1 MRLTHDIFLEQQQK
15 LLMTPELRQAIAILQ
30 MSTLEL
36 GEHIQKEMEE
46 NPLLD
51 EKEPEEVPE
60 QENREAEAEA
70 EAKAESANTLE
81 QWLEYHSDRDSG
93 YMPQEKEQEKSFE
106 NYVTSRP
113 SLVEHLEFQ
122 LRMVSRDD
130 LDSVI
135 GEYLIGSID
144 DNGYLTV
151 ELAEVAGRLEVP
163 EARVEKVLEMIH
175 SFHPH
180 GVGARDLSECL
191 LIQLCHYGKDDPIIT
206 EIVQNY
212 LEDIGRGRLNRIAQA
227 LSLSVQQVQ
236 EICDLIRTLDP
247 KPGLQYSNSDQ
258 IKYIKPDI
266 FVEKIDGEY
275 VVVVNDYQFP
285 RLSINRNYEKILRQ
299 PEAFTQEARQY
310 LEEKMGAA
318 VWLIKSIE
326 QRRMTLYKVARCIVD
341 IQKDFLDNGVAF
353 LKPLTLREVAD
364 IVEVHESTVSRATT
378 NKYMETPQGLYE
390 LKYFFST
397 GVKCR
402 RGAEKISA
410 RSIKKQISE
419 MVAQEDPTQPLSDEL
434 IAQNL
439 QEQGISISR
448 RTIAKYRNELG
459 IASTI
464 VRRRY

>member
-1 MRLTHDIFLEQQQK
+1 MKLTHDIFLEQQQK

-46 NPLLD
+46 NPFLD
-51 EKEPEEVPE
+51 EREPEEVPE
-60 QENREAEAEA
+60 QEKREAEAEA
-70 EAKAESANTLE
+70 EANNALE
-81 QWLEYHSDRDSG
+81 QWMEYHSDRDYG
-93 YMPQEKEQEKSFE
+93 YMPQEREEEKSFE

-122 LRMVSRDD
+122 LRMLSRDD
-130 LDSVI
+130 QDLPI

-151 ELAEVAGRLEVP
+151 ELAEVAARLEVP
-163 EARVEKVLEMIH
+163 EARVEKVLKMIH

-191 LIQLCHYGKDDPIIT
+191 MIQLCHYGKNDPIIT

-227 LSLSVQQVQ
+227 LNISVQEVQ

-247 KPGLQYSNSDQ
+247 KPGLQYSNSEQ
-258 IKYIKPDI
+258 VKYIKPDI

-275 VVVVNDYQFP
+275 VVIVNDFQFP
-285 RLSINRNYEKILRQ
+285 RLTINRTYEKILRQ
-299 PEAFTQEARQY
+299 PEAFSQEARQY
-310 LEEKMGAA
+310 LEEKMGSAM
-318 VWLIKSIE
+318 WLIKSIE

-341 IQKDFLDNGVAF
+341 IQKDFLDNGIAF

-397 GVKCR
+397 GVQCR
-402 RGAEKISA
+402 RGGERISA
-410 RSIKKQISE
+410 RSIKKQIEE
-419 MVAQEDPTQPLSDEL
+419 MVAQEDPTQPLSDEQ

-464 VRRRY
+464 IRRRY

>member
-1 MRLTHDIFLEQQQK
+1 ML
-15 LLMTPELRQAIAILQ
+15 
-30 MSTLEL
+30 
-36 GEHIQKEMEE
+36 
-46 NPLLD
+46 
-51 EKEPEEVPE
+51 
-60 QENREAEAEA
+60 
-70 EAKAESANTLE
+70 
-81 QWLEYHSDRDSG
+81 
-93 YMPQEKEQEKSFE
+93 
-106 NYVTSRP
+106 
-113 SLVEHLEFQ
+113 
-122 LRMVSRDD
+122 SRDD
-130 LDSVI
+130 QDLPI

-151 ELAEVAGRLEVP
+151 ELAEVAARLEVP
-163 EARVEKVLEMIH
+163 EARVEKVLKMIH

-191 LIQLCHYGKDDPIIT
+191 MIQLCHYGKNDPIIT

-227 LSLSVQQVQ
+227 LNISVQEVQ

-247 KPGLQYSNSDQ
+247 KPGLQYSNSEQ
-258 IKYIKPDI
+258 VKYIKPDI

-275 VVVVNDYQFP
+275 VVIVNDFQFP
-285 RLSINRNYEKILRQ
+285 RLTINRTYEKILRQ
-299 PEAFTQEARQY
+299 PEAFSQEARQY
-310 LEEKMGAA
+310 LEEKMGSAM
-318 VWLIKSIE
+318 WLIKSIE

-341 IQKDFLDNGVAF
+341 IQKDFLDNGIAF

-397 GVKCR
+397 GVQCR
-402 RGAEKISA
+402 RGGERISA
-410 RSIKKQISE
+410 RSIKKQIEE
-419 MVAQEDPTQPLSDEL
+419 MVAQEDPTQPLSDEQ

-464 VRRRY
+464 IRRRY

>member
-1 MRLTHDIFLEQQQK
+1 
-15 LLMTPELRQAIAILQ
+15 MTPELRQAIAILQ

-46 NPLLD
+46 NPFL
-51 EKEPEEVPE
+51 EEREPEEVPE
-60 QENREAEAEA
+60 QEKREAEAEA
-70 EAKAESANTLE
+70 EANNALE
-81 QWLEYHSDRDSG
+81 QWMEYHSDRDYG
-93 YMPQEKEQEKSFE
+93 YMPQEREEEKSFE

-122 LRMVSRDD
+122 LRMLSRDD
-130 LDSVI
+130 QDLPI

-151 ELAEVAGRLEVP
+151 ELAEVAARLEVP
-163 EARVEKVLEMIH
+163 EARVEKVLKMIH

-191 LIQLCHYGKDDPIIT
+191 MIQLCHYGKNDPIIT

-227 LSLSVQQVQ
+227 LNISVQEVQ

-247 KPGLQYSNSDQ
+247 KPGLQYSNSEQ
-258 IKYIKPDI
+258 VKYIKPDI

-275 VVVVNDYQFP
+275 VVIVNDFQFP
-285 RLSINRNYEKILRQ
+285 RLTINRTYEKILRQ
-299 PEAFTQEARQY
+299 PEAFSQEARQY
-310 LEEKMGAA
+310 LEEKMGSAM
-318 VWLIKSIE
+318 WLIKSIE

-341 IQKDFLDNGVAF
+341 IQKDFLDNGIAF

-397 GVKCR
+397 GVQCR
-402 RGAEKISA
+402 RGGERISA
-410 RSIKKQISE
+410 RSIKKQIEE
-419 MVAQEDPTQPLSDEL
+419 MVAQEDPTQPLSDEQ

-464 VRRRY
+464 IRRRY

>member
-46 NPLLD
+46 NPFLD

-60 QENREAEAEA
+60 QEKKEAEAEA
-70 EAKAESANTLE
+70 EANNALE
-81 QWLEYHSDRDSG
+81 QWMEYHSDRDYG
-93 YMPQEKEQEKSFE
+93 YMPQEREEEKSFE

-122 LRMVSRDD
+122 LRMLSRDD
-130 LDSVI
+130 QDLPI

-151 ELAEVAGRLEVP
+151 ELAEVAARLEVP
-163 EARVEKVLEMIH
+163 EARVEKVLKMIH

-191 LIQLCHYGKDDPIIT
+191 MIQLCHYGKNDPIIT

-227 LSLSVQQVQ
+227 LNISVQEVQ

-247 KPGLQYSNSDQ
+247 KPGLQYSNSEQ
-258 IKYIKPDI
+258 VKYIKPDI

-275 VVVVNDYQFP
+275 VVIVNDFQFP
-285 RLSINRNYEKILRQ
+285 RLTINRTYEKILRQ
-299 PEAFTQEARQY
+299 PEAFSQEARQY
-310 LEEKMGAA
+310 LEEKMGSAM
-318 VWLIKSIE
+318 WLIKSIE

-341 IQKDFLDNGVAF
+341 IQKDFLDNGIAF

-397 GVKCR
+397 GVQCR
-402 RGAEKISA
+402 RGGERISA
-410 RSIKKQISE
+410 RSIKKQIEE
-419 MVAQEDPTQPLSDEL
+419 MVAQEDPTQPLSDEQ

-464 VRRRY
+464 IRRRY

>member
-46 NPLLD
+46 NPFLD

-60 QENREAEAEA
+60 QEKKEAEAEA
-70 EAKAESANTLE
+70 EANSTLE
-81 QWLEYHSDRDSG
+81 QWMEFHNDRDYG
-93 YMPQEKEQEKSFE
+93 YMPQEKDEEKSFE

-122 LRMVSRDD
+122 LRMLSRDD
-130 LDSVI
+130 QDLHI

-151 ELAEVAGRLEVP
+151 ELAEVAGQLEVP
-163 EARVEKVLEMIH
+163 EARVEEVLKMIH

-191 LIQLCHYGKDDPIIT
+191 MIQLCHYGKNDPIIT

-227 LSLSVQQVQ
+227 LSVSVQEVQ

-275 VVVVNDYQFP
+275 VVVVNDFQFP
-285 RLSINRNYEKILRQ
+285 RLTINRTYEKILRQ
-299 PEAFTQEARQY
+299 PEAFTREARQY
-310 LEEKMGAA
+310 LEEKMGSAM
-318 VWLIKSIE
+318 WLIKSIE

-341 IQKDFLDNGVAF
+341 IQKDFLDNGIAF

-397 GVKCR
+397 GVQCG
-402 RGAEKISA
+402 RGAEKVSA
-410 RSIKKQISE
+410 RSIKKQIEE

>member
-46 NPLLD
+46 NPFLD

-60 QENREAEAEA
+60 QEKREAEAEA
-70 EAKAESANTLE
+70 EANNALE
-81 QWLEYHSDRDSG
+81 QWMEYHSDRDYG
-93 YMPQEKEQEKSFE
+93 YMPQEREEEKSFE

-122 LRMVSRDD
+122 LRMLSRDD
-130 LDSVI
+130 QDLPI

-151 ELAEVAGRLEVP
+151 ELAEVAARLEVP
-163 EARVEKVLEMIH
+163 EARVEKVLKMIH

-191 LIQLCHYGKDDPIIT
+191 MIQLCHYGKNDPIIT

-227 LSLSVQQVQ
+227 LNISVQEVQ

-247 KPGLQYSNSDQ
+247 KPGLQYSNSEQ
-258 IKYIKPDI
+258 VKYIKPDI

-275 VVVVNDYQFP
+275 VVIVNDFQFP
-285 RLSINRNYEKILRQ
+285 RLTINRTYEKILRQ
-299 PEAFTQEARQY
+299 PEAFSQEARQY
-310 LEEKMGAA
+310 LEEKIGSAM
-318 VWLIKSIE
+318 WLIKSIE

-341 IQKDFLDNGVAF
+341 IQKDFLDNGIAF

-397 GVKCR
+397 GVQCR
-402 RGAEKISA
+402 RGGERISA
-410 RSIKKQISE
+410 RSIKKQIEE
-419 MVAQEDPTQPLSDEL
+419 MVAQEDPTQPLSDEQ

-464 VRRRY
+464 IRRRY

>member
-1 MRLTHDIFLEQQQK
+1 MKLTHDIFLEQQQK

-46 NPLLD
+46 NPFL
-51 EKEPEEVPE
+51 EEREPEEVPE
-60 QENREAEAEA
+60 QEKREAEAEA
-70 EAKAESANTLE
+70 EANNALE
-81 QWLEYHSDRDSG
+81 QWMEYHSDRDYG
-93 YMPQEKEQEKSFE
+93 YMPQEREEEKSFE

-122 LRMVSRDD
+122 LRMLSRDD
-130 LDSVI
+130 QDLPI

-151 ELAEVAGRLEVP
+151 ELAEVAARLEVP
-163 EARVEKVLEMIH
+163 EARVEKVLKMIH

-191 LIQLCHYGKDDPIIT
+191 MIQLCHYGKNDPIIT

-227 LSLSVQQVQ
+227 LNISVQEVQ

-247 KPGLQYSNSDQ
+247 KPGLQYSNSEQ
-258 IKYIKPDI
+258 VKYIKPDI

-275 VVVVNDYQFP
+275 VVIVNDFQFP
-285 RLSINRNYEKILRQ
+285 RLTINRTYEKILRQ
-299 PEAFTQEARQY
+299 PEAFSQEARQY
-310 LEEKMGAA
+310 LQEKIGSAM
-318 VWLIKSIE
+318 WLIKSIE

-341 IQKDFLDNGVAF
+341 IQKEFLDNGIAF

-397 GVKCR
+397 GVQCR
-402 RGAEKISA
+402 RGGERISA
-410 RSIKKQISE
+410 RSIKKQIEE
-419 MVAQEDPTQPLSDEL
+419 MVAQEDPTQPLSDEQ

-464 VRRRY
+464 IRRRY

>member
-46 NPLLD
+46 NPFLD

-60 QENREAEAEA
+60 QEKREAEAEA
-70 EAKAESANTLE
+70 EANNALE
-81 QWLEYHSDRDSG
+81 QWMEYHSDRDYG
-93 YMPQEKEQEKSFE
+93 YMPQEREEEKSFE

-122 LRMVSRDD
+122 LRMLSRDD
-130 LDSVI
+130 QDLPI

-151 ELAEVAGRLEVP
+151 ELAEVAARLEVP
-163 EARVEKVLEMIH
+163 EARVEKVLKMIH

-191 LIQLCHYGKDDPIIT
+191 MIQLCHYGKNDPIIT

-227 LSLSVQQVQ
+227 LNVSVQEVQ

-247 KPGLQYSNSDQ
+247 KPGLQYSNSEQ
-258 IKYIKPDI
+258 VKYIKPDI

-275 VVVVNDYQFP
+275 VVIVNDFQFP
-285 RLSINRNYEKILRQ
+285 RLTINRTYEKILRQ
-299 PEAFTQEARQY
+299 PEAFSQEARQY
-310 LEEKMGAA
+310 LEEKMGSAM
-318 VWLIKSIE
+318 WLIKSIE

-341 IQKDFLDNGVAF
+341 IQKDFLDNGIAF

-397 GVKCR
+397 GVQCR
-402 RGAEKISA
+402 RGGERISA
-410 RSIKKQISE
+410 RSIKKQIEE
-419 MVAQEDPTQPLSDEL
+419 MVAQEDPTQPLSDEQ

-464 VRRRY
+464 IRRRY

>member
-46 NPLLD
+46 NPFLD

-60 QENREAEAEA
+60 QEKREAEAEA
-70 EAKAESANTLE
+70 EANNALE
-81 QWLEYHSDRDSG
+81 QWMEYHSDRDYG
-93 YMPQEKEQEKSFE
+93 YMPQEREEEKSFE

-122 LRMVSRDD
+122 LRMLSRDD
-130 LDSVI
+130 QDLPI

-151 ELAEVAGRLEVP
+151 ELAEVAARLEVP
-163 EARVEKVLEMIH
+163 EARVEKVLKMIH

-180 GVGARDLSECL
+180 GVGACDLSECL
-191 LIQLCHYGKDDPIIT
+191 MIQLCHYGKNDPIIT

-227 LSLSVQQVQ
+227 LNISVQEVQ

-247 KPGLQYSNSDQ
+247 KPGLQYSNSEQ
-258 IKYIKPDI
+258 VKYIKPDI

-275 VVVVNDYQFP
+275 VVIVNDFQFP
-285 RLSINRNYEKILRQ
+285 RLTINRTYEKILRQ
-299 PEAFTQEARQY
+299 PEAFSQEARQY
-310 LEEKMGAA
+310 LEEKMGSAM
-318 VWLIKSIE
+318 WLIKSIE

-341 IQKDFLDNGVAF
+341 IQKDFLDNGIAF

-397 GVKCR
+397 GVQCR
-402 RGAEKISA
+402 RGGERISA
-410 RSIKKQISE
+410 RSIKKQIEE
-419 MVAQEDPTQPLSDEL
+419 MVAQEDPTQPLSDEQ

-464 VRRRY
+464 IRRRY

>member
-1 MRLTHDIFLEQQQK
+1 MKLTHDIFLEQQQK

-46 NPLLD
+46 NPFLD

-60 QENREAEAEA
+60 QEKREAEAEA
-70 EAKAESANTLE
+70 NNALE
-81 QWLEYHSDRDSG
+81 QWMEYHSDRDYG
-93 YMPQEKEQEKSFE
+93 YMPQEREEEKSFE

-122 LRMVSRDD
+122 LRMLSRDD
-130 LDSVI
+130 QDLPI

-151 ELAEVAGRLEVP
+151 ELAEVAARLEVP
-163 EARVEKVLEMIH
+163 EARVEKVLKMIH

-191 LIQLCHYGKDDPIIT
+191 MIQLCHYGKNDPIIT

-227 LSLSVQQVQ
+227 LNISVQEVQ

-247 KPGLQYSNSDQ
+247 KPGLQYSNSEQ
-258 IKYIKPDI
+258 VKYIKPDI

-275 VVVVNDYQFP
+275 VVIVNDFQFP
-285 RLSINRNYEKILRQ
+285 RLTINRTYEKILRQ
-299 PEAFTQEARQY
+299 PEAFSQEARQY
-310 LEEKMGAA
+310 LEEKMGSAM
-318 VWLIKSIE
+318 WLIKSIE

-341 IQKDFLDNGVAF
+341 IQKDFLDNGIAF

-397 GVKCR
+397 GVQCR
-402 RGAEKISA
+402 RGGERISA
-410 RSIKKQISE
+410 RSIKKQIEE
-419 MVAQEDPTQPLSDEL
+419 MVAQEDPTQPLSDEQ

-464 VRRRY
+464 IRRRY

>member
-1 MRLTHDIFLEQQQK
+1 
-15 LLMTPELRQAIAILQ
+15 MTPELRQAIAILQ

-46 NPLLD
+46 NPFL
-51 EKEPEEVPE
+51 EEREPEEVPE
-60 QENREAEAEA
+60 QEKREAEAEA
-70 EAKAESANTLE
+70 EANNALE
-81 QWLEYHSDRDSG
+81 QWMEYHSDRDYG
-93 YMPQEKEQEKSFE
+93 YMPQEREEEKSFE

-122 LRMVSRDD
+122 LRMLSRDD
-130 LDSVI
+130 QDLPI

-151 ELAEVAGRLEVP
+151 ELAEVAARLEVP
-163 EARVEKVLEMIH
+163 EARVEKVLKMIH

-191 LIQLCHYGKDDPIIT
+191 MIQLCHYGKNDPIIT

-227 LSLSVQQVQ
+227 LNISVQEVQ

-247 KPGLQYSNSDQ
+247 KPGLQYSNSEQ
-258 IKYIKPDI
+258 VKYIKPDI

-275 VVVVNDYQFP
+275 VVIVNDFQFP
-285 RLSINRNYEKILRQ
+285 RLTINRTYEKILRQ
-299 PEAFTQEARQY
+299 PEAFSQEARQY
-310 LEEKMGAA
+310 LEEKMGSAM
-318 VWLIKSIE
+318 WLIKSIE

-341 IQKDFLDNGVAF
+341 IQKDFLDNGIAF

-397 GVKCR
+397 GVQCR
-402 RGAEKISA
+402 RGGERISA
-410 RSIKKQISE
+410 RSIKKQIEE
-419 MVAQEDPTQPLSDEL
+419 MVAQEDPTQPLSDEQ

-439 QEQGISISR
+439 QEQGISIPR

-464 VRRRY
+464 IRRRY

>member
-46 NPLLD
+46 NPFLD

-60 QENREAEAEA
+60 QEKREAEAEA
-70 EAKAESANTLE
+70 EANNALE
-81 QWLEYHSDRDSG
+81 QWMEYHSDRDYG
-93 YMPQEKEQEKSFE
+93 YMPQEREEEKSFE

-122 LRMVSRDD
+122 LRMLSRDD
-130 LDSVI
+130 QDLPI

-151 ELAEVAGRLEVP
+151 ELAEVAARLEVP
-163 EARVEKVLEMIH
+163 EARVEKVLKMIH

-191 LIQLCHYGKDDPIIT
+191 MIQLCHYGKNDPIIT

-227 LSLSVQQVQ
+227 LNISVQEVQ

-247 KPGLQYSNSDQ
+247 KPGLQYSNSEQ
-258 IKYIKPDI
+258 VKYIKPDI

-275 VVVVNDYQFP
+275 VVIVNDFQFP
-285 RLSINRNYEKILRQ
+285 RLTINRTYEKILRQ
-299 PEAFTQEARQY
+299 PEAFSQEARQY
-310 LEEKMGAA
+310 LEEKMGSAM
-318 VWLIKSIE
+318 WLIKSIE

-341 IQKDFLDNGVAF
+341 IQKDFLDNGIAF

-397 GVKCR
+397 GVQCR
-402 RGAEKISA
+402 RGGERISA
-410 RSIKKQISE
+410 RSIKKQIEE
-419 MVAQEDPTQPLSDEL
+419 MVAQEDPTQPLSDEQ

-464 VRRRY
+464 IRRRY

>member
-1 MRLTHDIFLEQQQK
+1 MKLTHDIFLEQQQK

-46 NPLLD
+46 NPFL
-51 EKEPEEVPE
+51 EEREPEEVPE
-60 QENREAEAEA
+60 QEKREAEAEA
-70 EAKAESANTLE
+70 EANNALE
-81 QWLEYHSDRDSG
+81 QWMEYHSDRDYG
-93 YMPQEKEQEKSFE
+93 YMPQEREEEKSFE

-122 LRMVSRDD
+122 LRMLSRDD
-130 LDSVI
+130 QDLPI

-151 ELAEVAGRLEVP
+151 ELAEVAARLEVP
-163 EARVEKVLEMIH
+163 EARVEKVLKMIH

-191 LIQLCHYGKDDPIIT
+191 MIQLCHYGKNDPIIT

-227 LSLSVQQVQ
+227 LNISVQEVQ

-247 KPGLQYSNSDQ
+247 KPGLQYSNSEQ
-258 IKYIKPDI
+258 VKYIKPDI

-275 VVVVNDYQFP
+275 VVIVNDFQFP
-285 RLSINRNYEKILRQ
+285 RLTINRTYEKILRQ
-299 PEAFTQEARQY
+299 PEAFSQEARQY
-310 LEEKMGAA
+310 LEEKMGSAM
-318 VWLIKSIE
+318 WLIKSIE

-341 IQKDFLDNGVAF
+341 IQKDFLDNGIAF

-397 GVKCR
+397 GVQCR
-402 RGAEKISA
+402 RGGERISA
-410 RSIKKQISE
+410 RSIKKQIEE
-419 MVAQEDPTQPLSDEL
+419 MVAQEDPTQPLSDEQ

>member
-46 NPLLD
+46 NPFLD

-60 QENREAEAEA
+60 QEEREAEAEA
-70 EAKAESANTLE
+70 EANNALE
-81 QWLEYHSDRDSG
+81 QWMEYHSDRDYG
-93 YMPQEKEQEKSFE
+93 YMPQEREEEKSFE

-122 LRMVSRDD
+122 LRMLSRDD
-130 LDSVI
+130 QDLPI

-151 ELAEVAGRLEVP
+151 ELAEVAARLEVP
-163 EARVEKVLEMIH
+163 EARVEKVLKMIH

-191 LIQLCHYGKDDPIIT
+191 MIQLCHYGKNDPIIT

-227 LSLSVQQVQ
+227 LNISVQEVQ

-247 KPGLQYSNSDQ
+247 KPGLQYSNSEQ
-258 IKYIKPDI
+258 VKYIKPDI

-275 VVVVNDYQFP
+275 VVIVNDFQFP
-285 RLSINRNYEKILRQ
+285 RLTINRTYEKILRQ
-299 PEAFTQEARQY
+299 PEAFSQEARQY
-310 LEEKMGAA
+310 LEEKMGSAM
-318 VWLIKSIE
+318 WLIKSIE

-341 IQKDFLDNGVAF
+341 IQKDFLDNGIAF

-397 GVKCR
+397 GVQCR
-402 RGAEKISA
+402 RGGERISA
-410 RSIKKQISE
+410 RSIKKQIEE
-419 MVAQEDPTQPLSDEL
+419 MVAQEDPTQPLSDEQ

-464 VRRRY
+464 IRRRY